1 MDRRLELHEE
11 LCSVLNM
18 TEPDGD
24 QHVYFQAP
32 PSVFMKYP
40 AIRYELDGFHTM
52 RADNGAY
59 LRFPRYS
66 LTLIDTD
73 PDSIYVDKLLDLHHC
88 AFGRFYTADGLN
100 HWTFTIY

>member
-24 QHVYFQAP
+24 RHVYFQAP
-32 PSVFMKYP
+32 PSVLMNYP
-40 AIRYELDGFHTM
+40 AIRYELDGFHIV
-52 RADNGAY
+52 RANNGTY
-59 LRFPRYS
+59 LRFPRYA

-73 PDSIYVDKLLDLHHC
+73 PDSIYVEKLLDLPHC
-88 AFGRFYTADGLN
+88 SFGRFYPADGLN